1 MSGSWYAIGMKISV
15 IGTGYVGLVAGAG
28 FADMGNDVTCCDL
41 DAQKIEGL
49 KRGVMPIYE
58 PGLDKLVTHNAA
70 EGRLTFTTDV
80 KAGVAGAEVVL
91 LAVGTPPGPD
101 GSADLSYI
109 LKAAADVGD
118 ALTGWAVVVT
128 KSTVPVGTGDKIE
141 AIISKRTKHEFAVAS
156 NPEFLKEGDALND
169 FMKPDRVVVGTDDK
183 RAIET
188 LRALYAPFTRT
199 TDRMLVMDRRSAE
212 LTKYAANSML
222 ATRISFMN
230 DLANLCEILGADI
243 ELVRKGMGSDN
254 RIGPKFLFA
263 GPGFGGSCF
272 PKDLRAAISTG
283 REVGYKLEVL
293 DAVVAVNERQKRRL
307 GDKVLAHFG
316 GDLKGKQIAVWGLAF
331 KPGTD
336 DIREAPA
343 LVLIE
348 QLLAAGAKVS
358 ASDPVAIEA
367 VRKQLGDRI
376 ATRRPLRLRE
386 GRRRAG
392 AGHRV
397 ARVPAPVVRAP
408 EVAAP
413 PAGHLRRPQRLEPG
427 RAARAGFTY
436 YGMGRGVEPTQLE
449 TALTQSPGP
458 HRPNPG
464 RCDLRDASRAIDGQS
479 PLRAARTSRLERR
492 SGGRTRLSAARSL
505 PRCHCRLRA
514 AKLERARRHWR
525 EIRREAVAARVAE
538 VRRDSRRRGQPT
550 PGDSARFERARRGAA
565 RTRREAAASAA
576 PAPRHRGVAPSRGR
590 RRRRDRLEHR
600 TAGWRRASIRSGR
613 RRW

>member
-1 MSGSWYAIGMKISV
+1 MKICV

-28 FADMGNDVTCCDL
+28 FADMGNDVVCCDV

-49 KRGVMPIYE
+49 QRGVMPIYE

-80 KAGVAGAEVVL
+80 PSGVAGAEVVL

-109 LKAAADVGD
+109 MKAAETVGES
-118 ALTGWAVVVT
+118 LTGWAVIVT

-141 AIISKRTKHEFAVAS
+141 AVVGKRAKHEFAVAS
-156 NPEFLKEGDALND
+156 NPEFLKEGDALSD
-169 FMKPDRVVVGTDDK
+169 FMKPDRVVIGTSDK
-183 RAIET
+183 RAVET

-199 TDRMLVMDRRSAE
+199 NDRMLVMDRRSAE

-243 ELVRKGMGSDN
+243 ELVRKGMGSNN

-293 DAVVAVNERQKRRL
+293 DAVVAVNERQKKRL
-307 GDKVLAHFG
+307 GEKILKHFG
-316 GDLKGKQIAVWGLAF
+316 GNLKGKKIAVWGLAF

-343 LVLIE
+343 LVMID
-348 QLLAAGAKVS
+348 QLLSAGATIS
-358 ASDPVAIEA
+358 ASDPVAISA

-376 ATRRPLRLRE
+376 VYEEAHYDCAKDADALALVTEWHEFRRPSFERLKSLMK
-386 GRRRAG
+386 
-392 AGHRV
+392 
-397 ARVPAPVVRAP
+397 APVLFDGRNVWD
-408 EVAAP
+408 
-413 PAGHLRRPQRLEPG
+413 PAE
-427 RAARAGFTY
+427 
-436 YGMGRGVEPTQLE
+436 
-449 TALTQSPGP
+449 
-458 HRPNPG
+458 
-464 RCDLRDASRAIDGQS
+464 
-479 PLRAARTSRLERR
+479 LRAA
-492 SGGRTRLSAARSL
+492 GFKYYGIGRG
-505 PRCHCRLRA
+505 
-514 AKLERARRHWR
+514 K
-525 EIRREAVAARVAE
+525 
-538 VRRDSRRRGQPT
+538 D
-550 PGDSARFERARRGAA
+550 
-565 RTRREAAASAA
+565 
-576 PAPRHRGVAPSRGR
+576 GV
-590 RRRRDRLEHR
+590 
-600 TAGWRRASIRSGR
+600 
-613 RRW
+613 